1 MADHGSDRPTDDWG
15 DQVAK
20 WTFISSI
27 VLAAL
32 YIGSAVVF
40 VLLR

>member
-1 MADHGSDRPTDDWG
+1 MADHGDRPSDDWG
-15 DQVAK
+15 NLVAK
-20 WTFISSI
+20 WTFISSV
-27 VLAAL
+27 VLAVL